1 MQQIS
6 KIICSTYVTNGH
18 VKRQRRKT
26 LTVLQRTCSPK
37 GKVQHSFLSRFLSL
51 SSSRALSWPTFAQ
64 LSEAT
69 GLLAFTVNRL
79 QPWLI
84 MFRCLGIVVYFYSP
98 YSTVSFWVPLS
109 FFASFFSL
117 AFLSLP
123 FQLQLCLAWPHC
135 SYKFVCGSH
144 LPWKIT
150 FGHSRSSKGS
160 RTKERRRLRRIPWN
174 NGLKE
179 RETRNEKR
187 QTNCARRRF

>member
-109 FFASFFSL
+109 FFASFF
-117 AFLSLP
+117 FLSP
-123 FQLQLCLAWPHC
+123 SCLFPSNYSYAWLGRIAAINL
-135 SYKFVCGSH
+135 FVVHICLG
-144 LPWKIT
+144 
-150 FGHSRSSKGS
+150 
-160 RTKERRRLRRIPWN
+160 RLLLGIVAA
-174 NGLKE
+174 LKE
-179 RETRNEKR
+179 AEPKR
-187 QTNCARRRF
+187 GGD